1 VSIHVRVGAQIA
13 IPREQLGDDDHA
25 RLLARFTHENP
36 AYWDARR
43 NRRPCR
49 HIPREITTYEERNGA
64 LLLPRGALVEL
75 REALLVEQVLEV
87 QDEAVL
93 PGCVPRS
100 LDATLRD
107 YQRGAVDAC
116 LAAGG
121 GVIVAP
127 TGSGKTVTAM
137 GLVAALDTPTLF
149 LVHTRVL
156 LEQTIERARAFLG
169 VEPGV
174 IGGGRDEPSSF
185 TVATVQSLRGRDLS
199 DLRERVGL
207 VILDEAHHCPAWTFR
222 QVVERFPARWRVGL
236 TATPVRRDRLHPVLF
251 DVIGPV
257 CHTISDGALEE
268 RRAILRPQ
276 LHAVETEFRFFY
288 RRNYSR
294 MITSLTRNADRNQIV
309 IDTILARHRTR
320 SLVASERIAH
330 AELLHARLVAE
341 ADAPVA
347 LAHGRMPRAKVA
359 QAVAA
364 LASGEVEILVT
375 TTSLVGEGFDLPDLD
390 TLFLTVP
397 HGNPGKTTQLMGRVV
412 RPAPGKEAAYVVD
425 FVDKNVPVLKNQWRS
440 RKKVYDGRNPHPV

>member
-1 VSIHVRVGAQIA
+1 MHLGVGSRVTITVDQV
-13 IPREQLGDDDHA
+13 DDDTRE
-25 RLLARFTHENP
+25 RLIERFTHENP
-36 AYWDARR
+36 AYWEARR

-49 HIPREITTYEERNGA
+49 HIPRQIHTYDEEGGA
-64 LLLPRGALVEL
+64 LHLPRGALPEL
-75 REALLVEQVLEV
+75 RDELLADREIVTRDETVMPHRAPALLE
-87 QDEAVL
+87 
-93 PGCVPRS
+93 
-100 LDATLRD
+100 ATLRD
-107 YQRGAVDAC
+107 YQRAAVDAC

-156 LEQTIERARAFLG
+156 LEQTIERARALLG

-174 IGGGRDEPSSF
+174 IGGGRDEPDVF

-199 DLRERVGL
+199 DLKRNVGL

-257 CHTISDGALEE
+257 CHTISDGALEA
-268 RRAILRPQ
+268 RRAILRPE

-288 RRNYSR
+288 RRNYGR
-294 MITSLTRNADRNQIV
+294 MITSLTRNADRNRIV
-309 IDTILARHRTR
+309 LDTILGQHRAR
-320 SLVASERIAH
+320 SLVTSERIAH
-330 AELLHARLVAE
+330 AELLHARLEAE
-341 ADAPVA
+341 AEVPVA
-347 LAHGRMPRAKVA
+347 LAHGRMPRAQA
-359 QAVAA
+359 ARAVAA
-364 LASGEVEILVT
+364 LAIGEVEILVT

-397 HGNPGKTTQLMGRVV
+397 HGNPAKTAQLMGRVV